1 MSTRPIGDITT
12 VLDLASRN
20 GQDDYF
26 FPITSPKSWFHR
38 EPGHTIYPATMAS
51 QEFVHKGTAAW
62 GGRLTFELGALQTGD
77 LLQAISVQIRL
88 SHWYPPNIVSGLQ
101 TGAYLVDPSSNPWTY
116 INCLGTSIIEYA
128 EFEVGDQ
135 TLERIDGEFIRAYS
149 TLIPD
154 SNMIYGIAADGYGIS
169 SPVHVTDNTNSMNP
183 NRPFPTQDG
192 VYFCLLPFSFMRTR
206 FKGMFPLV
214 ACAEGSVRVHVQLRP
229 FTDCVRSTLGYRQ
242 SCVDSPLGLTTTIRP
257 TTLTDPSFNIVN
269 AAYTPPFLD
278 FRILTY
284 TALVSEAVRKAYI
297 HKPFEQMVK
306 FMTRYHFDEPYRFLV
321 SKTNFSSD
329 TIEVSLPLELN
340 HPCQEIFWVFRRKAV
355 TLNNEWANFAPL
367 VETQRNLISVP
378 KEWLVY
384 ATLRVNGSVVEQAP
398 GNWWRQSAANA
409 HKGGWNAW
417 ASYVYG
423 LSFALSPDAHQPS
436 GSVNMSRSSSIRLDL
451 KVNVP
456 QAVAVPPGFDADVG
470 QGWEVFVYAI
480 HMNWLRFENG
490 ICQKLFED

>member
-26 FPITSPKSWFHR
+26 FPITSPNSWFHR
-38 EPGHTIYPATMAS
+38 DPDYTTYPATQTS

-62 GGRLTFELGALQTGD
+62 GGRLTFELGALQMGD

-88 SHWYPPNIVSGLQ
+88 SHWYPQNVVAGLQ
-101 TGAYLVDPSSNPWTY
+101 CGAYLVDPSSNPWTY

-154 SNMIYGIAADGYGIS
+154 SNMIFGIAADGYGIS
-169 SPVHVTDNTNSMNP
+169 SPYNVTTNTGSMNP

-229 FTDCVRSTLGYRQ
+229 FADCVRSTVGYRQ
-242 SCVDSPLGLTTTIRP
+242 SCTDTPLGLTTHIL
-257 TTLTDPSFNIVN
+257 TTAPADPSFNIVN
-269 AAYTPPFLD
+269 AAYVPPFLD
-278 FRILTY
+278 FRMLTY
-284 TALVSEAVRKAYI
+284 TALVSEAVRTAYI

-306 FMTRYHFDEPYRFLV
+306 FMTRYHFDEPYKFLV
-321 SKTNFSSD
+321 SKTNSNTD
-329 TIEVSLPLELN
+329 IIEVSLPLELN
-340 HPCQEIFWVFRRKAV
+340 HPCQEIFWVFRRKAA
-355 TLNNEWANFAPL
+355 TLNNEWANFTPL
-367 VETQRNLISVP
+367 VETQRNPIRVP

-384 ATLRVNGSVVEQAP
+384 ATLRVNGSVVEQAS
-398 GNWWRQSAANA
+398 GDWWRQAAA
-409 HKGGWNAW
+409 SVHKGGWNAW

-423 LSFALSPDAHQPS
+423 LSFAQSPDNHQPS
-436 GSVNMSRSSSIRLDL
+436 GSINMSRSSSIRLDL
-451 KVNVP
+451 RVNVP
-456 QAVAVPPGFDADVG
+456 PAVPVPPGFDQDVA